1 MNEPSDQ
8 MRAFVDA
15 HCHIDLYQAP
25 QRAIEQAEADRI
37 YTIAVTNAPS
47 VFAHTAALVAGSR
60 YVRAAIGLHPELV
73 HSHRHELDAF
83 RDCLTQ
89 TRYVGEVGLDYMT
102 LDEEIRSQQRLVLST
117 VAGWASDSGDKILTV
132 HSRRAAR
139 DVISILSGI
148 KAKII
153 LHWFSGTKK
162 DLERA
167 LERGFFF
174 SVNNAMLRSEA
185 GRALVMRMPADRV
198 VTETDGPF
206 VQDGAEPATPSTVKA
221 TIRELADLWGR
232 SADDVQTSTLNTLK
246 ALLTK
251 AAS

>member
-1 MNEPSDQ
+1 MNETSEQ
-8 MRAFVDA
+8 VRAFVDA

-25 QRAIEQAEADRI
+25 RKTIEQAEADRV

-47 VFAHTAALVAGSR
+47 VFAHTAALVTGSR

-73 HSHRHELDAF
+73 HSHGHELEHF
-83 RDCLTQ
+83 RDYLTQ
-89 TRYVGEVGLDYMT
+89 TRYIGEVGLDYMT
-102 LDEEIRSQQRLVLST
+102 LDEEIRSQQRMVLTT
-117 VAGWASDSGDKILTV
+117 VAGWANDSGDKILTV

-148 KAKII
+148 KAKVI

-167 LERGFFF
+167 LECGFFF
-174 SVNNAMLRSEA
+174 SVNNAMLRSDA
-185 GRALVMRMPADRV
+185 GRALVLRMPTHRV
-198 VTETDGPF
+198 LTETDGPF

-221 TIRELADLWGR
+221 TVRELADLWGR
-232 SADDVQTSTLNTLK
+232 SSDDVQTLTLDNLK
-246 ALLTK
+246 SLLATVP
-251 AAS
+251 S